1 MYKRNDASWILCN
14 TCVTQNVKIF
24 KNLLRI
30 EHHCTQKAARC
41 LQSPPHRGVDLVS
54 CPIFSLHLWLPPV
67 HLDCILQ
74 SSFQTM
80 CHGHWPWWKGFQHPD
95 KSYCL
100 WKPHIPDFGAPSA
113 EGISSQ
119 GIILHSVPHSPPTLL
134 NQEITV
140 ALEQEP
146 ISFLRLSLKKKKK
159 KPDTER
165 LKQHTCFP
173 LLFWKLQVQ
182 D

>member
-1 MYKRNDASWILCN
+1 MSPEP
-14 TCVTQNVKIF
+14 TPP
-24 KNLLRI
+24 
-30 EHHCTQKAARC
+30 RC
-41 LQSPPHRGVDLVS
+41 GPLVS

-67 HLDCILQ
+67 HLGCILQ

-95 KSYCL
+95 KSCCL
-100 WKPHIPDFGAPSA
+100 RKLHIPDFGAPSA

-119 GIILHSVPHSPPTLL
+119 GFLLHSVPHSPPTLL
-134 NQEITV
+134 NQEITEITV
-140 ALEQEP
+140 ALEQKP
-146 ISFLRLSLKKKKK
+146 ISFLRLSLKKKKKK